1 MEFLDFRLEHLKDT
15 DMKAKKD
22 KKTSILSRLA
32 GIFKRSPMGQE
43 YQGGTK
49 SGYLFDGK
57 KFSGSAMYP
66 SSWRLDNE
74 KIRENC
80 RIAFFDSSQA
90 QSIIF
95 SLVDSAIGDGLTLES
110 RPLWQLLSA
119 LGKSDL
125 DKHEFSRDVE
135 LRFDLWA
142 KSHESDATEARN
154 FYELQHFE
162 YLNRLRDGETFWI
175 LRYSNDQSRL
185 SPLSLQQILPEQVR
199 TPLDR
204 SVLDAALALG
214 HTIVEGIELDRLGK
228 KIAIY
233 VFEDQYSQN
242 YKKIPFFSRSGR
254 RYVIHSVN
262 SDTVGA
268 IRGTS
273 ILASCLHELKK
284 ITDYSVAELEAAIM
298 NAILAVWVKPS
309 PEKTSSMPFKGIQKA
324 SSNIDYDKN
333 CVPGA
338 PDQATFDKPGLIVQN
353 LRAGEELQSFD
364 TKRPSVN
371 FGTFVQYH
379 TKIVSASK
387 GIPIEVL
394 DKSFNANYSASR
406 ASLLLHWQKV
416 EVERVKIASQFLD
429 HVFEAWFDLEV
440 GTGRVKAELYGD
452 STLLK
457 KSWNSHAWSGRRL
470 PSIDPLKEAAADDAR
485 LAQGSTTRERVS
497 LEYNG
502 SDAMENMSRLAVE
515 NLALSLANEPLLSN
529 NQNLSSS
536 LQEDEKNVDTSNV

>member
-1 MEFLDFRLEHLKDT
+1 
-15 DMKAKKD
+15 MKVKKD
-22 KKTSILSRLA
+22 KKISILS
-32 GIFKRSPMGQE
+32 GFFDIFKRSPRAQLP
-43 YQGGTK
+43 YSGTK

-57 KFSGSAMYP
+57 KFSGSSMYP
-66 SSWRLDNE
+66 SAWNLDNE

-95 SLVDSAIGDGLTLES
+95 SLVDSVIGDGLTLES
-110 RPLWQLLSA
+110 RPLWQMLSA
-119 LGKSDL
+119 LGKNDQERH
-125 DKHEFSRDVE
+125 DFSRDIE
-135 LRFDLWA
+135 IRFDLWA
-142 KSHESDATEARN
+142 KSHESDSSEVKN
-154 FYELQHFE
+154 FYELQYFE

-175 LRYSNDQSRL
+175 LRYSNDKTRL

-199 TPLDR
+199 TPLDTATM
-204 SVLDAALALG
+204 DAVKALG
-214 HTIVEGIELDRLGK
+214 HAIIDGIEVDGLGK
-228 KIAIY
+228 KISIY
-233 VFEDQYSQN
+233 VFENQHSQE
-242 YKKIPFFSRSGR
+242 YKKIPFFSPSGR

-262 SDTVGA
+262 SDTIGA

-284 ITDYSVAELEAAIM
+284 IVDYSVAELESAVM

-309 PEKTSSMPFKGIQKA
+309 TERSSSTPFKGIQKRE
-324 SSNIDYDKN
+324 NEKN
-333 CVPGA
+333 CASGDI
-338 PDQATFDKPGLIVQN
+338 DQATFDKPGLIVQN
-353 LRAGEELQSFD
+353 LKAGEELQSFD

-379 TKIVSASK
+379 TKVISASK

-416 EVERVKIASQFLD
+416 EVERVKVESQFLD
-429 HVFEAWFDLEV
+429 HIFEAWFDLEV
-440 GTGRVKAELYGD
+440 SAGRIKAGLYGD
-452 STLLK
+452 SGLLRK
-457 KSWNSHAWSGRRL
+457 AWTSHAWAGKRL
-470 PSIDPLKEAAADDAR
+470 PSIDPLKEATADDAR

-502 SDAMENMSRLAVE
+502 SDAMENISRLAVE
-515 NLALSLANEPLLSN
+515 NLALSVALDPLLDN
-529 NQNLSSS
+529 KDKNLSNSTE
-536 LQEDEKNVDTSNV
+536 EDEKNIDN